1 MRSTFNFNTIPEERV
16 ASVSLTFIGRFSDR
30 CILID
35 VHHLQFS
42 WAAIDDLERKHI
54 FRQNARVIY
63 DRLKRVSHDRSRKLH
78 KSSAGNK
85 FNECTV
91 SAIEWIHRYDILI
104 IF

>member
-1 MRSTFNFNTIPEERV
+1 MWSTFNFNTIPEERV

-85 FNECTV
+85 FNECTA
-91 SAIEWIHRYDILI
+91 SAVHRYDILI